1 MKKLFLL
8 LAFFCFQMSSAQL
21 QVPVAEPAF
30 QIESPV
36 VLEAYNKLV
45 DRAAAHGK
53 DLPATLKNR
62 IALLQ
67 VVAKIPCEGHAPHPE
82 GDLGMVIPG
91 DRYVVVL
98 SQLSL
103 KDTISLEWTLA
114 HELGHVLDFN
124 HTSKPLED
132 GSFPWEVEIMSGAA
146 PSDSSHLLYQLM
158 NHPVYSVEMWE
169 NYFNQ
174 PQFIDL
180 K

>member
-8 LAFFCFQMSSAQL
+8 LAFLCFQMSSAQL

-30 QIESPV
+30 KVESPV
-36 VLEAYNKLV
+36 VLEAYKKLV

-53 DLPATLKNR
+53 DLPATLESR
-62 IALLQ
+62 ISTIQ
-67 VVAKIPCEGHAPHPE
+67 VVPIIPCEDHKAHPE

-98 SQLSL
+98 SQLSV
-103 KDTISLEWTLA
+103 KDTTSLEWNLA
-114 HELGHVLDFN
+114 HELGHVLGFD
-124 HTSKPLED
+124 HTSEPLED
-132 GSFPWEVEIMSGAA
+132 GTYAWQVEIMSGAG

-158 NHPVYSVEMWE
+158 NHPVYSIDMWE

-174 PQFIDL
+174 PQFLDL
-180 K
+180 R